1 MKETVKILFVGRLD
15 AQKDPLTLLQSAYE
29 VIQNEPETCFTLVGD
44 GELYRDCKDFIK
56 NTNLENNVFLAG
68 WQDDVAEYY
77 QTHHIF
83 AASSIYEAFGL
94 MFVEAGYYKLAVA
107 ATNVEGVPEVVED
120 NVTGLLSPPRDPH
133 LLAQNILYL
142 IRNKEQRKY
151 MGENGYRRVTSLF
164 SSKQMIEKYQEL
176 YQGEL

>member
-1 MKETVKILFVGRLD
+1 MKEAVKVLFVGRLD
-15 AQKDPLTLLQSAYE
+15 AQKDPLTLLQSAHE

-44 GELYRDCKDFIK
+44 GELYKDCEQFVKD
-56 NTNLENNVFLAG
+56 NNLDNNIFLEG
-68 WQDDVAEYY
+68 WQNDIAKYY
-77 QTHHIF
+77 ATHHIF

-94 MFVEAGYYKLAVA
+94 MFVEAGYYKLSVA

-120 NVTGLLSPPRDPH
+120 NVTGLLSPPRNPH

-142 IRNKEQRKY
+142 IRNEEQRRY
-151 MGENGYRRVTSLF
+151 MGENAYKRVTSLF
-164 SSKQMIEKYQEL
+164 SSEQMIEQYQKL